1 MKVRIFQD
9 CEQGLLGELVMKLK
23 LQVSKSS
30 CVKSKLRFRNRC
42 I

>member
-23 LQVSKSS
+23 LQV
-30 CVKSKLRFRNRC
+30 RNIEIDIQRLDSD
-42 I
+42 